1 MLNKGA
7 FFAQKEPFKNN
18 IITFGHYQQP
28 QLMKTYS
35 FDSLNEIADG
45 DQDFI
50 RSIVEAFL
58 EEIPE
63 DLEAMLSAAENQN
76 KKLVYYYAHK
86 MKPNLKMLG
95 LHLEDNIKELQA
107 WSGSTQNI
115 SKAQE
120 HIDKISSTL
129 EKTFGELKEDFDL

>member
-1 MLNKGA
+1 
-7 FFAQKEPFKNN
+7 
-18 IITFGHYQQP
+18 
-28 QLMKTYS
+28 MKTYS

-50 RSIVEAFL
+50 QSIVEAFL

-63 DLEAMLSAAENQN
+63 DLDAMLNAAENQN
-76 KKLVYYYAHK
+76 RQLVYYYAHI

-107 WSGSTQNI
+107 WSDSTEDV
-115 SKAQE
+115 SKAQK
-120 HIDKISSTL
+120 HIDKITTTL
-129 EKTFGELKEDFDL
+129 KKTFAELKEDFDL